1 MTKRILSVV
10 LVLAVFFGGYAIL
23 PKKFNPILIND
34 VNAATTFKSGYYM
47 CKRGCDIVT
56 YNTAFEACTGTTP
69 LTVISRKTYNV
80 GEVVYL
86 NKSGCDGANYVAPY
100 VKNFFVA
107 LVYIDRG

>member
-23 PKKFNPILIND
+23 PKKFNPIPVND
-34 VNAATTFKSGYYM
+34 VYAATTFKPGYYM

-56 YNTAFEACTGTTP
+56 YNTTIEACTGNTP
-69 LTVISRKTYNV
+69 LRVVSQKSYNV
-80 GEVVYL
+80 GEIVYL
-86 NKSGCDGANYVAPY
+86 NRKGCDGANYVAPY
-100 VKNFFVA
+100 VKNYFVA